1 MAEMALRIGMAGEHW
16 RCRAQAWGS
25 RLRLLGVSG
34 GMSWSWG
41 RYQFCS
47 FSERS
52 DEISENLPLLSRSI
66 IASTTKSSND
76 NRTLPASDANRS
88 SRQQQ
93 RVSFRCFYSKWFFF
107 LFFCQ
112 GCLLGVPINYLDHC
126 QRPIL
131 YVQFLLM
138 LVCDESSSVVMLLL
152 SRLGTCHFFF

>member
-66 IASTTKSSND
+66 IASTTKSSNG
-76 NRTLPASDANRS
+76 NRTPPCLRCKSK
-88 SRQQQ
+88 QQAAAT
-93 RVSFRCFYSKWFFF
+93 RFIPLLLLLVVFF

-112 GCLLGVPINYLDHC
+112 GCLLGVPINYIDHC